1 MTTQNYLNS
10 IHANSTLVQVN
21 DLNIFKTTNNV
32 NQTVFQIWDNDN
44 NMLDFRMSKKAAVNF
59 IKKHS

>member
-10 IHANSTLVQVN
+10 IHTNSTLVQVN